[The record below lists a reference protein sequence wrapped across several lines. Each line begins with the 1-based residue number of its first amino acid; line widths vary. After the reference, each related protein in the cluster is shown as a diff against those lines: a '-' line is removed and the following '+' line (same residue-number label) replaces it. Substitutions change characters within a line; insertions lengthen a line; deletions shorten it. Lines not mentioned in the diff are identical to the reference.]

1 MKSKESVD
9 VVIVNYNAGAV
20 LLDCVRSVLPQCRR
34 VIVVDNA
41 SHDDS
46 LALLEQDASLMQQTH
61 IIRNDQNLGFAKAC
75 NIGAHAAEGSH
86 LLFLNPDCVAAND
99 ALETLLKV
107 LESDDSIGMVG
118 GQLLNPDG
126 SEQAG
131 GRRNIPRPS
140 SAFVRAFG
148 LSTLFPN
155 TFKSF
160 DQNQEPT
167 PKQPIQVEAISGAC
181 MMLSREFFEQ
191 IQGWDDDYFLHC
203 EDLDICMRI
212 NLSGKTILFVPD
224 AHIVHQKGVC
234 SQSRPIFVEWHK
246 HKGMMR
252 FYRLFFRKQYPLPVW
267 WLVVAGIWLRFA
279 AVAVVYSIKKLKT
292 K

>member
-1 MKSKESVD
+1 MKSNESVD

-20 LLDCVRSVLPQCRR
+20 LLDCVRSVLLQCRQ

-46 LALLEQDASLMQQTH
+46 LALLEQDAQLMQQTRV
-61 IIRNDQNLGFAKAC
+61 IRNQHNEGFANACNLGAKAA
-75 NIGAHAAEGSH
+75 NGSH
-86 LLFLNPDCVAAND
+86 LLFLNPDCVAERG
-99 ALETLLKV
+99 ALDRLLKV

-148 LSTLFPN
+148 LSALFPN

-167 PKQPIQVEAISGAC
+167 PTHPVLVEAISGAC
-181 MMLSREFFEQ
+181 MLLSRDLFEQ
-191 IQGWDDDYFLHC
+191 VQGWDDEYFLHC
-203 EDLDICMRI
+203 EDLDLCMRI
-212 NLSGKTILFVPD
+212 SLAGKAIVFVPD
-224 AHIVHQKGVC
+224 AHITHQKGLC

-267 WLVVAGIWLRFA
+267 WLVVLGIWLRFA
-279 AVAVVYSIKKLKT
+279 AVALVYSIKKLKPA
-292 K
+292 